1 MLMLPEHPRSIPLPG
16 LTQLLV
22 SRPLWLLV
30 ALLAVLSAG
39 TNILAQLFWFEAL
52 GYDAVFWRILLLKSG
67 LFLLAALVAYAYVLL
82 NLVALSRRIGG
93 AATPYGSPAMPWVSV
108 EPPILAALRSHN
120 HRLVP
125 AVALVPAIVIGLV
138 VANGWD
144 TVLRFVWAQPFGRFD
159 PVFGHDLGFY
169 VFSLP
174 LLELLQNVLTA
185 ATLLALL
192 ISAAA
197 YRSARLLNYRP
208 GLGLQAPHRVRRHLA
223 VSLDLVLLSWAA
235 GYLLDRYALLAESS
249 GVVFGAGYTDTTI
262 TRHAL
267 VGAAGSVMVF
277 AALLHWTLVTDRVRL
292 IPYLIGSFLA
302 ALLWFVVALP
312 LFVQSF
318 VVEPNELELE
328 APYLER
334 NIAFTREAYGVA
346 GVTES
351 AHDPRS
357 DLDLATIEA
366 NRPTIDNIRLWDWQ
380 PLTQTF
386 RQLQQIRTY
395 YVFRNVD
402 VDRYRFG
409 GDYRQVLLSAR
420 ELADDLPGTGGTWV
434 NRRLQY
440 THGYGL
446 VMTPAADKTQD
457 GRPVLTVKDLPPRSP
472 PDLPIVEPAIYH
484 GEEDSGYR
492 IVATRIPEFD
502 HPRGDK
508 NVYARYAGH
517 GGVPIGSQFRRI
529 VYALHE
535 LDLNILLSDYITA
548 DSRIQLWRSVQER
561 IARIAPFLRLDSD
574 PYLVVE
580 QGRLFWIQDAYT
592 TASGY
597 PYAEPVADGF
607 SYIRNSVEV
616 LIDAYHGD
624 VAFYVLDAEDPVLRV
639 YRAAFPAMFRPVEA
653 MPTGLV
659 AHLRYPLDLFQVQLR
674 TYAKY
679 HMTVPQVF
687 YNSEDL
693 WATPMEKYGGA
704 TVAMEPYYVLVR
716 LPGEDRLEFL
726 LMSPLTPAKRDN
738 MIAWMAARADAPHYG
753 ELLVYQLPKERLILG
768 PMQLEAM
775 INQDTTIS
783 RQISLWDQHGSRV
796 LRGNLLVIP
805 IADSFIYVEPVYL
818 SAEGNDL
825 PQLKRII
832 VSDGDRLAMEPTL
845 EEALHAAFRMA
856 TRTDAGAEP
865 PPSSAGL
872 DQARRALEDAEAAL
886 RDGHWPRF
894 GAAMQELKT
903 LLGPGAQDTP

>member
-1 MLMLPEHPRSIPLPG
+1 MLPEHPRSFRLPG
-16 LTQLLV
+16 PTQLL
-22 SRPLWLLV
+22 SRRSFWLLV
-30 ALLAVLSAG
+30 ALLAALAVG
-39 TNILAQLFWFEAL
+39 TDILARLFWFEAL

-67 LFLLAALVAYAYVLL
+67 LFIVAAVVAYAYLLL
-82 NLVALSRRIGG
+82 NLVMVSRRVGA
-93 AATPYGSPAMPWVSV
+93 AATPYGSAGVPWLPV
-108 EPPILAALRSHN
+108 ESPILAALRSPN
-120 HRLVP
+120 RWLLPVAALVP
-125 AVALVPAIVIGLV
+125 AVVIGLV
-138 VANGWD
+138 AANGWD
-144 TVLRFVWAQPFGRFD
+144 TVLRFVWAQPFGRVE

-174 LLELLQNVLTA
+174 LLELVQNVLTTMA
-185 ATLLALL
+185 LLALL
-192 ISAAA
+192 VLAAV
-197 YRSARLLNYRP
+197 YRRARLLNYQP
-208 GLGLQAPHRVRRHLA
+208 HIGLQAPRPVRRQLA
-223 VSLDLVLLSWAA
+223 ANIDLLLLAWAA
-235 GYLLDRYALLAESS
+235 GCLLDRYALLVESS
-249 GVVFGAGYTDTTI
+249 GAVFGAGYTDVVV

-267 VGAAGSVMVF
+267 VGAAGSIMVF
-277 AALLHWTLVTDRVRL
+277 AALLHWSLATDRVRL
-292 IPYLIGSFLA
+292 VPYLVGGFLA
-302 ALLWFVVALP
+302 ALVWFLVALP
-312 LFVQSF
+312 FFVQRF
-318 VVEPNELELE
+318 VVVPNELELE

-334 NIAFTREAYGVA
+334 NIAFTRDAYDLA

-351 AHDPRS
+351 AHDPRAE
-357 DLDLATIEA
+357 LDLATIQA

-395 YVFRNVD
+395 YVFHHVD
-402 VDRYRFG
+402 VDRYRLG

-420 ELADDLPGTGGTWV
+420 ELAEDLPGTGGTWV

-440 THGYGL
+440 THGFGL
-446 VMTPAADKTQD
+446 VMTPAADKTPD

-472 PDLPIVEPAIYH
+472 PDLPIVQPAIYH

-502 HPRGDK
+502 HPRGDE

-529 VYALHE
+529 VYALHK
-535 LDLNILLSDYITA
+535 LDLNIVLSGYLTA
-548 DSRIQLWRSVQER
+548 DSRIQFWRSVQDR
-561 IARIAPFLRLDSD
+561 VARIAPFLWLDSD
-574 PYLVVE
+574 PYLVVD

-597 PYAEPVADGF
+597 PYAEPVSEGF
-607 SYIRNSVEV
+607 SYIRNSLKVV
-616 LIDAYHGD
+616 IDAYDGD
-624 VAFYVLDAEDPVLRV
+624 VTFYVVEPEDPVLRV
-639 YRAAFPAMFRPVEA
+639 YRAAFPAMFRPIEA
-653 MPTGLV
+653 MPEGLV
-659 AHLRYPLDLFQVQLR
+659 AHLRYPQDLFQVQLR

-716 LPGEDRLEFL
+716 LPGEERLEFL
-726 LMSPLTPAKRDN
+726 LMSPLTPARRDN

-753 ELLVYQLPKERLILG
+753 ELLVYRLPKERLVLG

-805 IADSFIYVEPVYL
+805 IGNSFLYVEPVYL

-832 VSDGDRLAMEPTL
+832 VSDGGRLAMEPTL
-845 EEALHAAFRMA
+845 GEALRAAFGGA
-856 TRTDAGAEP
+856 TREDEGGEHP
-865 PPSSAGL
+865 SSSAGL
-872 DQARRALEDAEAAL
+872 DQARRALDDAEAAL
-886 RDGHWPRF
+886 RDGNWPRF

-903 LLGPGAQDTP
+903 LLGPGAQDGP